1 MVLIDS
7 PTDLM
12 ATAGRQIPKVITRLE
27 NFNDPSTFRTD
38 VNNRRFEN
46 LYEDDYLKGAY
57 RKRVEELEQFAKD
70 KNFWASTELDYEYED
85 APESEKYE
93 VMEKNALR
101 KRRLEGRVSRPRL
114 GNRRRLVAQ
123 RRQQDFERDSSGI
136 YDYVDPLSFQ
146 DIYGSPSTYSEDRF
160 TPLSEQFP
168 LQPQQNPDS
177 LTRRVANAIF
187 NPVSS
192 TIFAIVAVPLILAAV
207 YWLFV
212 VNGPTPVV
220 KARIEDADEL
230 ALHEVDEQPQ
240 DFKLDELAIKI
251 LKAFVPVV
259 QQE

>member
-1 MVLIDS
+1 M
-7 PTDLM
+7 
-12 ATAGRQIPKVITRLE
+12 
-27 NFNDPSTFRTD
+27 
-38 VNNRRFEN
+38 
-46 LYEDDYLKGAY
+46 
-57 RKRVEELEQFAKD
+57 
-70 KNFWASTELDYEYED
+70 
-85 APESEKYE
+85 
-93 VMEKNALR
+93 
-101 KRRLEGRVSRPRL
+101 
-114 GNRRRLVAQ
+114 
-123 RRQQDFERDSSGI
+123 
-136 YDYVDPLSFQ
+136 
-146 DIYGSPSTYSEDRF
+146 
-160 TPLSEQFP
+160 SEQFP